1 MEKNIIIT
9 SFKSEDFQKLIKD
22 SVSSTIIDALS
33 DLRQKEDTKGTNELL
48 SRKDVAGMY
57 GVSYVTL
64 RSWEKDK
71 IIPKPIRKGSRV
83 YWRKSDVMSD
93 INKKEDG
100 HV

>member
-9 SFKSEDFQKLIKD
+9 SFNSEDFQKLIKD

-33 DLRQKEDTKGTNELL
+33 NLREKENPKESCELL

-64 RSWEKDK
+64 RAWEKDR

-83 YWRKSDVMSD
+83 YWRKSDVISD
-93 INKKEDG
+93 INKKEG
-100 HV
+100 GNV